1 MAIAVRIQ
9 QAKNSMIVPLINI
22 KSIYIMEQNV
32 NEHALLICCNW
43 LTNKLI
49 QEREM
54 LESEYNK
61 LNEYERSCW
70 QIHFELENAS
80 NDEIRQLKQIEYTAM
95 YTQYIGATYTFEEH
109 EERFEVLEFELLE
122 QINTIHD
129 VFNTMH
135 LVRRN
140 D

>member
-1 MAIAVRIQ
+1 
-9 QAKNSMIVPLINI
+9 
-22 KSIYIMEQNV
+22 MEQNV

-61 LNEYERSCW
+61 INEYERSCW
-70 QIHFELENAS
+70 QFHFELENES
-80 NDEIRQLKQIEYTAM
+80 NDEIRKLKNREYNAI
-95 YTQYIGATYTFEEH
+95 YARYIVAIYTFEEH

-122 QINTIHD
+122 QINIIHD

>member
-1 MAIAVRIQ
+1 
-9 QAKNSMIVPLINI
+9 
-22 KSIYIMEQNV
+22 MEQNV

-80 NDEIRQLKQIEYTAM
+80 NDEIRKLKQIKYNAIYTR
-95 YTQYIGATYTFEEH
+95 YIGATYTFEEH

-129 VFNTMH
+129 VFNIMH
-135 LVRRN
+135 LERRN

>member
-1 MAIAVRIQ
+1 
-9 QAKNSMIVPLINI
+9 
-22 KSIYIMEQNV
+22 MEQNV
-32 NEHALLICCNW
+32 NEHALLIYCNW
-43 LTNKLI
+43 LKNKLI

-54 LESEYNK
+54 LESEYNT
-61 LNEYERSCW
+61 LNKYERSCW
-70 QIHFELENAS
+70 QIHFELENAL

-129 VFNTMH
+129 VFNIMH
-135 LVRRN
+135 LERRN

>member
-1 MAIAVRIQ
+1 
-9 QAKNSMIVPLINI
+9 
-22 KSIYIMEQNV
+22 MEQNV
-32 NEHALLICCNW
+32 NEHALLIYCNW
-43 LTNKLI
+43 LINKLI
-49 QEREM
+49 QERGM
-54 LESEYNK
+54 LESEYNT
-61 LNEYERSCW
+61 LNKYERSCW
-70 QIHFELENAS
+70 QIHFEFENALH
-80 NDEIRQLKQIEYTAM
+80 DEIQQLKQIEYTAM

-129 VFNTMH
+129 VFNIMH